1 MGFPGF
7 SNAKTVAK
15 TLALDALQAN
25 VMVADANLNITYM
38 NPAVMELLKEAEAD
52 LKKEL
57 PQFSVS
63 SLIGSNIDVFHK
75 NPSHQRNMLAALKN
89 RHSATITVG
98 TRVFDLLVTPLKQG
112 AKRSGSWSNW
122 PTPRPAC

>member
-57 PQFSVS
+57 PKFSVA
-63 SLIGSNIDVFHK
+63 SLIGRDIDVVHM
-75 NPSHQRNMLAALKN
+75 NPSHQRIMLAALKN